1 MCPFQKPMGRTRLAN
16 STRIRSPTGEVSS
29 VATIEP
35 MPEASEIQPIT
46 CTGWL
51 AIQPGSIDI
60 LRDLVMP
67 ALARTGVLTKR
78 ARAVLEDKGI
88 TVYDDT
94 TVLEALENPE
104 TGIVEL

>member
-1 MCPFQKPMGRTRLAN
+1 M
-16 STRIRSPTGEVSS
+16 V
-29 VATIEP
+29 V
-35 MPEASEIQPIT
+35 
-46 CTGWL
+46 
-51 AIQPGSIDI
+51 IDI

-78 ARAVLEDKGI
+78 ARAALEEKGI